1 MTLNLCAGAFFGAI
15 APRLQTRFYSISSSP
30 LAHPSA
36 VHVTCAY
43 VEEMTATGRRHVG
56 VCSQFLKSL
65 RPGSHVPLFIRRCW
79 APRCKGGIFRVY
91 SRVLAGLW
99 WCQTTAVR

>member
-1 MTLNLCAGAFFGAI
+1 MTLKGAGWPLHCCLFGADHPFLARAGAFFGAI

-43 VEEMTATGRRHVG
+43 VAETTATGRRHVG
-56 VCSQFLKSL
+56 VCSQFLKAL
-65 RPGSHVPLFIRRCW
+65 RPGSHVPLFIRR
-79 APRCKGGIFRVY
+79 
-91 SRVLAGLW
+91 
-99 WCQTTAVR
+99 

>member
-1 MTLNLCAGAFFGAI
+1 MKPHTPGAGAFFGAI

-43 VEEMTATGRRHVG
+43 VEETTATGRRHVG
-56 VCSQFLKSL
+56 VCSQFLKAL
-65 RPGSHVPLFIRRCW
+65 QPGSSVPLFIRRW
-79 APRCKGGIFRVY
+79 
-91 SRVLAGLW
+91 GLP
-99 WCQTTAVR
+99 